1 MPDMVLFRKGCLM
14 NGNFSLKLESLP
26 GDSTMVCTLAVG
38 GQRRS
43 SRACYARALLVAVLA
58 GHVWVGDPLGLTAGY
73 LAATNVAAQEVAP
86 VAEDTSTSEQVPES
100 APASASPSASTLPV
114 AAASETPA
122 ATTPPVANPVTAAPV
137 TTPPAAPVVPPKAV
151 VAPKIEASF
160 SAPATPV
167 VPNEDP
173 EKPFS
178 FSFRYAPWADVLQL
192 FATKAN
198 LTLDLTEIPPGT
210 FNYLDSRRY
219 TPIEALDILNGYLL
233 PKGFVLVRRDQF
245 LVVANISNGIP
256 PNLVPDVL
264 PEDLEKR
271 GKNELMS
278 VLIPLTGLDAEVAA
292 NEVKDLVGPQGKVS
306 SLKNTNSI
314 VVTDIG
320 SNLRRIHRLL
330 TGDGATGNRELTFKS
345 VPLKHITAAEAE
357 RTVRRLFGLPTSTAT
372 TMSSSSS
379 YSRDERSRWEDR
391 GRDDRGRDP
400 REQQQPQTSRP
411 STTTNALASKLQ
423 VTAETRTNSLLIAAP
438 ATLLP
443 TVEELIKSIDVDRGA
458 DGRPLAGESPV
469 SLRVYQVTSSD
480 LTQVVRTIST
490 LMPGTVVGEDARYGK
505 IFIQATETEHAEIDR
520 LVKQLAGDASSS
532 VAVVNLV
539 KLDPVAASNTLRS
552 LFSSDGREAPS
563 IEPDAYGNRLM
574 IRGTPDQLAQVKS
587 LLAELGEDGTGNAK
601 RTTGQGM
608 VRSLTLGG
616 RDPEEV
622 LQLMQKVWAATD
634 ESPIRIVVPS
644 ARNPVRE
651 LKTPG
656 ARKIEPTQTPA
667 PRQPDLT
674 TGVPVDRSPVP
685 NTASLPVAAATPA
698 ARGSLLTVSR
708 TSRPAQAVR
717 VAAMLEEEAVDLEG
731 DETLSPTAK
740 DTKGPE
746 GIPQESADAET
757 PANEAA
763 ASSEVAG
770 DASPGTTPSTKA
782 TTPQVSKEAD
792 GKATLKAVPPG
803 VSMTVNGDEIIMTSP
818 DTTALD
824 RLEELFATLSESIPA
839 RTRWTIFYLRSADAT
854 ETATMLERLFPQ
866 SSVTSSSAADSGG
879 MFGGFSSGFSSM
891 GKSMLGATGLDS
903 LGSSSQPVRIITDTR
918 ANALFVSGPTDK
930 IREIEQML
938 EILDA
943 DELPQNARDRLPRS
957 IAVNYADVEEVASIV
972 NEVFKDKL
980 ESPQAM
986 PGGGQR
992 GGRGG
997 GGGDFNPLAMMMGQM
1012 GGGAQGRG
1020 AQRGPEMTLGVDTR
1034 TSHLVVSAN
1043 DSLFQQVSELVT
1055 DLDQRAKD
1063 ARQTIR
1069 VITLD
1074 KADPAV
1080 LSQSISSLMPKVSV
1094 SGSSRTRPSRSSTG
1108 SGGNSSQPQQEQ
1120 SQQQPNSDDLRRIME
1135 QRMRERMGSGGGGAA
1150 PSGGGFGGG
1159 GFGGGG
1165 RGQGGGNTG
1174 GGGFGGGRG
1183 GGGNTG
1189 GGGRGGR

>member
-1 MPDMVLFRKGCLM
+1 M
-14 NGNFSLKLESLP
+14 NGNFSLKLELLP
-26 GDSTMVCTLAVG
+26 GDSPTVHTLVAG
-38 GQRRS
+38 GWRHL
-43 SRACYARALLVAVLA
+43 SRGGYARALLVAVLA
-58 GHVWVGDPLGLTAGY
+58 GHAWVGDSLCLTGGY
-73 LAATNVAAQEVAP
+73 LAATHVAAQEVDP
-86 VAEDTSTSEQVPES
+86 VANATPSTEQVPES
-100 APASASPSASTLPV
+100 TPASASPPASTSPV
-114 AAASETPA
+114 AAPGETSA
-122 ATTPPVANPVTAAPV
+122 ATIPPVANPVTPAPAITAPV
-137 TTPPAAPVVPPKAV
+137 TTAPAAPVVAPKAV

-160 SAPATPV
+160 APPATPV

-219 TPIEALDILNGYLL
+219 TPTEALDILNGYLL

-372 TMSSSSS
+372 TTSSSSS
-379 YSRDERSRWEDR
+379 PSRDERSRWEDR

-400 REQQQPQTSRP
+400 REQQPPQTSRP

-505 IFIQATETEHAEIDR
+505 IFIQATETEHGEIDR

-674 TGVPVDRSPVP
+674 TGVPVDRSPVSQA
-685 NTASLPVAAATPA
+685 ASSPVAAATPA
-698 ARGSLLTVSR
+698 TRGSLLTVSR

-717 VAAMLEEEAVDLEG
+717 VAAVLEDEAVDLEG
-731 DETLSPTAK
+731 DGTLSPTEK

-763 ASSEVAG
+763 ASNEVVG
-770 DASPGTTPSTKA
+770 DASPGATPSRTK
-782 TTPQVSKEAD
+782 PQVSKEAE

-824 RLEELFATLSESIPA
+824 RLEELFGTLAESIPA
-839 RTRWTIFYLRSADAT
+839 RTRWTIFYLRTADAT

-866 SSVTSSSAADSGG
+866 SSVTASSAADSGG

-1094 SGSSRTRPSRSSTG
+1094 SGSNRTRPSRSSTG
-1108 SGGNSSQPQQEQ
+1108 SGGNSSQPQQDQ
-1120 SQQQPNSDDLRRIME
+1120 PQQQPNSDDIRRIME

-1159 GFGGGG
+1159 GFGGGNSGFGGGG
-1165 RGQGGGNTG
+1165 RGQG
-1174 GGGFGGGRG
+1174 GGGRG

>member
-1 MPDMVLFRKGCLM
+1 MD
-14 NGNFSLKLESLP
+14 GNFSQKLELLP
-26 GDSTMVCTLAVG
+26 GDSMTVHPLMAG
-38 GQRRS
+38 GWRHS
-43 SRACYARALLVAVLA
+43 SRGGYARALLVAVLA
-58 GHVWVGDPLGLTAGY
+58 GHAWVGDPLGLTGGH
-73 LAATNVAAQEVAP
+73 LAAADVAAQEVAP
-86 VAEDTSTSEQVPES
+86 VANDTSTPEQVPES
-100 APASASPSASTLPV
+100 TPASASPPASTLPV
-114 AAASETPA
+114 AAPGETSA
-122 ATTPPVANPVTAAPV
+122 ATISPVANPVTPAPATAAPAI
-137 TTPPAAPVVPPKAV
+137 TAPAAPVVAPMAV

-160 SAPATPV
+160 APPATPV

-357 RTVRRLFGLPTSTAT
+357 RTVRRLFGLPTSTVAT
-372 TMSSSSS
+372 TTSSSSS
-379 YSRDERSRWEDR
+379 SRDERSRWEDR

-400 REQQQPQTSRP
+400 REQPQAPRTT
-411 STTTNALASKLQ
+411 TTTNALASKLQ

-505 IFIQATETEHAEIDR
+505 IFIQATETEHGEIDR

-685 NTASLPVAAATPA
+685 NAASLPVAAATPA

-717 VAAMLEEEAVDLEG
+717 VAAVLEEEAVDLEG
-731 DETLSPTAK
+731 DETLSPSEK

-763 ASSEVAG
+763 ASNEAVG
-770 DASPGTTPSTKA
+770 DASPGAAPSTTV
-782 TTPQVSKEAD
+782 TTPQATKEAE

-866 SSVTSSSAADSGG
+866 SSVTASSAADSGG

-1108 SGGNSSQPQQEQ
+1108 WGGNSSQPQQEQ
-1120 SQQQPNSDDLRRIME
+1120 PQQQPNSDDLRRIME

-1165 RGQGGGNTG
+1165 RGQGGGN
-1174 GGGFGGGRG
+1174 
-1183 GGGNTG
+1183 
-1189 GGGRGGR
+1189 